1 MHITVSNLAPS
12 VTAHALRQLFAPY
25 GAVGII
31 HIMINRMSGC
41 SQGYGSVAMPDRQAA
56 QTAIAALHGTALAG
70 WVLTVH
76 AAQPGEHR
84 GLSRSSPGGSSRTPY
99 RSYGTEALVHDR
111 TDGEIG
117 QWRGVERAVHAEGNG
132 HRFMR
137 GRTSM

>member
-1 MHITVSNLAPS
+1 MHITVRNLAPS

-76 AAQPGEHR
+76 AAQPGA
-84 GLSRSSPGGSSRTPY
+84 P
-99 RSYGTEALVHDR
+99 
-111 TDGEIG
+111 
-117 QWRGVERAVHAEGNG
+117 RAV
-132 HRFMR
+132 
-137 GRTSM
+137 SIQSWW